1 MLRMLSVATLAS
13 LALAA
18 GLAFVPGAE
27 APAVAQ
33 PMRAGAC
40 PLRLGDQQSL
50 ECHCSAQATSRG
62 DIYGS
67 NFYTDDSAV
76 CRAAL
81 HAGVIGEDGGRV
93 SVYAARGQSSY
104 PTVERNGVTST
115 GYGNWP
121 RSIAFRLDGRRAR
134 RSEIHSCPANS
145 MSMSPGESLTCSCEP
160 GSTEAGTVWGS
171 GPYTSDSGVC
181 RAALHAGVIDAG
193 GGTLRLRALPGRSSY
208 AASRRNGVATRG
220 WGANGGSFDFDD

>member
-1 MLRMLSVATLAS
+1 MLRMLSITTFA
-13 LALAA
+13 ALSIAA
-18 GLAFVPGAE
+18 GFAFVPGAE
-27 APAVAQ
+27 APAGAQ
-33 PMRAGAC
+33 PRRADGC

-50 ECHCSAQATSRG
+50 ECHCSARATSAG
-62 DIYGS
+62 NIYGS
-67 NFYTDDSAV
+67 NFYTDDSAI

-81 HAGVIGEDGGRV
+81 HAGVIDEDGGRV

-104 PTVERNGVTST
+104 PAVERNGVAST

-134 RSEIHSCPANS
+134 RSEIDSCPANS

-160 GSTEAGTVWGS
+160 GSTETGQVWGS

-181 RAALHAGVIDAG
+181 RAALHAGVIDAD
-193 GGTLRLRALPGRSSY
+193 GGTLRLRALPGRSAY
-208 AASRRNGVATRG
+208 AASRRNGVSTRG